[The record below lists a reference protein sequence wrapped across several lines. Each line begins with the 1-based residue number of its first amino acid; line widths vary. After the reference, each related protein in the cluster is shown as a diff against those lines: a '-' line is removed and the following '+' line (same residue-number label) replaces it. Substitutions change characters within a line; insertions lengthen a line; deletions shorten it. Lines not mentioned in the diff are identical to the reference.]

1 MVTAAIMVVG
11 IPAAAAVTAFE
22 KDSGK
27 CSIVPSSEGILLSD
41 FQINNH
47 INSELFRKAGF

>member
-1 MVTAAIMVVG
+1 MVTAAIMVAG

-27 CSIVPSSEGILLSD
+27 CSIVPSSEGI
-41 FQINNH
+41 FA
-47 INSELFRKAGF
+47 FRFPNKQSY